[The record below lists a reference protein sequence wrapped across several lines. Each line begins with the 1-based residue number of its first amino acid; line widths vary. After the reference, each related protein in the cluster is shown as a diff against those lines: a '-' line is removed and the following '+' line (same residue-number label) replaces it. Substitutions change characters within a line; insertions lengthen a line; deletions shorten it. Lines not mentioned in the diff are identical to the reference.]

1 MLLRAHLFG
10 SLEASACTVMLVEVA
25 SEYLPACTASWRFCG
40 THCRTPAAVQGG
52 RVRVTELHRL
62 RAAVD
67 AVTDATA
74 VVPAR
79 ALMCDAARSVV
90 PNPLFAG
97 VAYPDKLE
105 SYLHAQVRA
114 GRGVHKGTMWPR
126 NAV

>member
-1 MLLRAHLFG
+1 MACELLA
-10 SLEASACTVMLVEVA
+10 V
-25 SEYLPACTASWRFCG
+25 CTASWQLCG
-40 THCRTPAAVQGG
+40 THCRTRAAVQGE

-74 VVPAR
+74 VAPAR
-79 ALMCDAARSVV
+79 ALVCDAARSVV

-97 VAYPDKLE
+97 VAYPAKLE

-114 GRGVHKGTMWPR
+114 GRGAHKGTVWPR
-126 NAV
+126 SAVLGGPVVWRLDNCAADCGWSHA

>member
-1 MLLRAHLFG
+1 MLQCQRTVLLSAHLFG
-10 SLEASACTVMLVEVA
+10 FPEGFARTATLAKVAREWLPVCASG
-25 SEYLPACTASWRFCG
+25 WHFCS
-40 THCRTPAAVQGG
+40 TQYQAPAAAQGG
-52 RVRVTELHRL
+52 RMRVTELQRL

-79 ALMCDAARSVV
+79 ALVCDAARSVV

-97 VAYPDKLE
+97 IAYPAKLE

-114 GRGVHKGTMWPR
+114 GSP
-126 NAV
+126 AP